1 MITKSKCILSL
12 SRFRNGINIFFF
24 PSFLTAGCEFSVPI
38 RARFACCCNRGGFSS
53 PSSYPDR
60 GNSRR
65 NYHSLKERKEN
76 PEVAVAKNTVY
87 RPPAG
92 GVEEDESLG
101 SFFLSSL
108 LLLHTGN
115 KTPAGALLWMVPDCW
130 FHWHFLSV
138 QHKRGPLCSATA
150 GLRCAEKKRWKS
162 VIAGPEKQ
170 SQHR

>member
-1 MITKSKCILSL
+1 MYLVSL

-24 PSFLTAGCEFSVPI
+24 PSLFFSLLDVNSLYPFERVLRVVAI
-38 RARFACCCNRGGFSS
+38 EGVSSS

-101 SFFLSSL
+101 SFFFPPPTSS
-108 LLLHTGN
+108 
-115 KTPAGALLWMVPDCW
+115 
-130 FHWHFLSV
+130 
-138 QHKRGPLCSATA
+138 
-150 GLRCAEKKRWKS
+150 
-162 VIAGPEKQ
+162 
-170 SQHR
+170 HR

>member
-1 MITKSKCILSL
+1 MYLVSL

-101 SFFLSSL
+101 SFFFLPPS
-108 LLLHTGN
+108 
-115 KTPAGALLWMVPDCW
+115 
-130 FHWHFLSV
+130 HFFTQVTRHRRVLCYGWYLTVDFTDIFCLFST
-138 QHKRGPLCSATA
+138 RGDPFAAARQPGCDAQ
-150 GLRCAEKKRWKS
+150 KKRD
-162 VIAGPEKQ
+162 EKV
-170 SQHR
+170 